1 MARIQ
6 SLSVLDTE
14 SGKDYLAES
23 YGKVIANV
31 GKNTISSKLKN
42 TDLSGVPGA
51 GSVEAK
57 RFVNRKSNNYGT
69 ARSGGK
75 GQQAKAKAVT
85 VAIDTDKELITEVEQ
100 KDVSLY
106 GVDNFI
112 ERQVA
117 MDEKSMIRELERD
130 FFAKAS
136 AAGTKVTPK
145 GTTPQEKLEELIQA
159 VETVSNDYVDG
170 VERDMIAVVCAPAF
184 YGQIRTYL
192 DNANHNTK
200 DEEVDTYHGVKVYS
214 SVYLLATDEAI
225 AMAEGAVAQPVLPTV
240 SNPAKI
246 PLSNAYS
253 FGMFYSYGTKAVTE
267 DLIFKLTTA

>member
-117 MDEKSMIRELERD
+117 MDEKSMIRELE
-130 FFAKAS
+130 
-136 AAGTKVTPK
+136 
-145 GTTPQEKLEELIQA
+145 ELIQA

-214 SVYLLATDEAI
+214 SVYLPATDEAI